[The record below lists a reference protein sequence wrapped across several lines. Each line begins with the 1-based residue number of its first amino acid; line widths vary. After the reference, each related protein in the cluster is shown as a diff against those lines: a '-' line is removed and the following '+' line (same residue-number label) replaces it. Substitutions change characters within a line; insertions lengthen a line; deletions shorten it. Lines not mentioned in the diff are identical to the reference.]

1 MSKLQIAVL
10 FGGVSSEHEVSR
22 MSASTVLNAIDKSLY
37 DVTPVGI
44 KKDGS
49 WWWYPGEI
57 SLIADGG
64 WEACPDN
71 LPAFLAPDAS
81 VGGLLIRGSDHRDT
95 VKKIDCVIPAL
106 HGKNG
111 EDGTVQGLLQLAGI
125 PFVGCD
131 MTSSAACMDK
141 VITNI
146 MLEQAGIPQA
156 GFTWLYA
163 YEFQKSSQEALNRIE
178 KAMGRYPVFVKP
190 ASAGSSVGVSKAENR
205 RELEAAIAKAAKE
218 DGKILIEEN
227 IAGQEVECA
236 VLGNEDDLLAST
248 VGEIAPSNEFYDY
261 EAKYLSGTS
270 GLYIPAHLEDA
281 VIEKIRSTAKKA
293 YKTLGCSGL
302 ARVDFFVRNG
312 NEVLLNELNTLP
324 GFTSISMYPKLME
337 HEGISNQ
344 ELIHRLIQLAI
355 KRMGKGAGA

>member
-1 MSKLQIAVL
+1 MTGSMGYGNVEALLAALRARIPAAHVLVMGGNNERLKRTLRTEFATDMQISVL
-10 FGGVSSEHEVSR
+10 DYTNEVS
-22 MSASTVLNAIDKSLY
+22 LY
-37 DVTPVGI
+37 LDAAFPV
-44 KKDGS
+44 
-49 WWWYPGEI
+49 
-57 SLIADGG
+57 
-64 WEACPDN
+64 
-71 LPAFLAPDAS
+71 
-81 VGGLLIRGSDHRDT
+81 
-95 VKKIDCVIPAL
+95 L

-111 EDGTVQGLLQLAGI
+111 EDGTVQGLLQLAEI
-125 PFVGCD
+125 PFEGCD
-131 MTSSAACMDK
+131 MASSSACMDK
-141 VITNI
+141 VITNV

-163 YEFQKSSQEALNRIE
+163 YEFQKSPREAIDRIE

-190 ASAGSSVGVSKAENR
+190 VGVSKAENR
-205 RELEAAIAKAAKE
+205 HDLEAAIAKSAKE

-227 IAGQEVECA
+227 IVGQEVECA

-261 EAKYLSGTS
+261 DAKYISGTS

-293 YKTLGCSGL
+293 YKLLGCSGL

-355 KRMGKGAGA
+355 KRTGKGAGA

>member
-10 FGGVSSEHEVSR
+10 FGGISSEHEVSR
-22 MSASTVLNAIDKSLY
+22 MSATTVLKAIDKSRY
-37 DVTPVGI
+37 EVIPVGI

-49 WWWYPGEI
+49 WWLYAGDI
-57 SLIADGG
+57 DLILDGR
-64 WEACPDN
+64 WENCPDN
-71 LPAFLAPDAS
+71 LPAFLTPDAS
-81 VGGLLIRGSDHRDT
+81 VRGLLVQDSDHSYT

-111 EDGTVQGLLQLAGI
+111 EDGTIQGLLQLAGI

-141 VITNI
+141 VITNV

-156 GFTWLYA
+156 GFTWLYS
-163 YEFQKSSQEALNRIE
+163 YEFQNAPQKAIDKIE
-178 KAMGRYPVFVKP
+178 THMGRYPVFVKP
-190 ASAGSSVGVSKAENR
+190 ANAGSSVGVSKAENR

-227 IAGQEVECA
+227 IVGQEVECA

-261 EAKYLSGTS
+261 EAKYVSGTS
-270 GLYIPAHLEDA
+270 GLYIPAHLDSA
-281 VIEKIRSTAKKA
+281 VIKKIRSTAKKA
-293 YKTLGCSGL
+293 YQVLGCSGL

-312 NEVLLNELNTLP
+312 SEILLNELNTLP
-324 GFTSISMYPKLME
+324 GFTAISMYPKLIE

-344 ELIHRLIQLAI
+344 ELIHRLILLAI
-355 KRMGKGAGA
+355 KRMEKGAGA